1 MSQAITTFRDEG
13 RLSQAAT
20 AESDQQRAIAE
31 TQSAMIVAKKFPRDA
46 IGAMDAVLSACT
58 RQTLAE
64 SALYT
69 YSKGGQEVTAPSIR
83 LAEAIAQAWGNV
95 QYGIRELD
103 QRQGESSVEAFAWD
117 VQTNTRR
124 VMQFQVR
131 HERHSKKKGVTHLT
145 DPRDIYEVVANQG
158 ARRLRSCILG
168 VIPGDIVEEAVKQCE
183 QTLRA
188 KADTSPEAIKNMVEK
203 FGEFGVTQDMIQ
215 KRLACRI
222 EAIRPAQIVQLRKIY
237 RGIKDG
243 MSHPGDWFEM
253 ADAPSQEKGV
263 KGLQESL
270 EKQVQV
276 IEATEEVEA

>member
-31 TQSAMIVAKKFPRDA
+31 TQSAMIVAKKFPRDVIA
-46 IGAMDAVLSACT
+46 ATDAVLSACT
-58 RQTLAE
+58 RPTLAE
-64 SALYT
+64 SAVYSYT
-69 YSKGGQEVTAPSIR
+69 RGGQEVTGPSIR
-83 LAEAIAQAWGNV
+83 LAEAIAQSWGNV

-103 QRQGESSVEAFAWD
+103 QRDGESSVEAFAWD

-124 VMQFQVR
+124 TMQFQVR
-131 HERHSKKKGVTHLT
+131 HERHTKNGSRRLT
-145 DPRDIYEVVANQG
+145 DPRDIYELVANQG

-188 KADTSPEAIKNMVEK
+188 KADTSPESIKNMVEK

-243 MSHPGDWFEM
+243 MSHPSDWFEM

-270 EKQVQV
+270 EKQMQV
-276 IEATEEVEA
+276 IEATEEVAA